1 MKNYLLTLA
10 FLAFAV
16 GFGQSDYTIEI
27 NDTILDLSLEREYQ
41 IEIDGK
47 PVKFTVRAK
56 DTLTYNAILF
66 SFKHSKDYKVSKSVI
81 DVGIDQ
87 QMIMTAEG
95 TGIAI
100 QQYTSINPTML
111 NDIMMTEI
119 TKESLSYGYQLERKD
134 YKRRLIS
141 GQEIKIDK
149 AILRYKD
156 ETNIYEVASI
166 GNKDEGLII
175 ITMKMDNNISSEGQK
190 IIDLMWDTLE
200 FKQ

>member
-27 NDTILDLSLEREYQ
+27 NDTILDLSLEREYK

-47 PVKFTVRAK
+47 PVKFTVRTK